1 MFKTIA
7 LSYFLPIS
15 LAVSTLYT
23 LIYCYFLHRFWFF
36 CILSVNS
43 SFYLSSVCWFC
54 FIIMPQWIFI
64 ISCLIYNRICLL
76 NMPLP
81 IFYCS
86 FFFIFCFGF
95 FLVCTC
101 LDILECVLMVTLA
114 FFSFTTVYEIFSHM
128 SITVFHALFILCF
141 LSVSFSLV
149 FLHTDIFF
157 A

>member
-15 LAVSTLYT
+15 LAVSTLNM

-36 CILSVNS
+36 CIFSVNS
-43 SFYLSSVCWFC
+43 SFYLSSIYWFC
-54 FIIMPQWIFI
+54 FVIMPQWIFI

-81 IFYCS
+81 IFLLFIFLHILFWVLSCMYMLRYFGVCFNGDLS
-86 FFFIFCFGF
+86 LFFIYN
-95 FLVCTC
+95 
-101 LDILECVLMVTLA
+101 CVWN
-114 FFSFTTVYEIFSHM
+114 SHM

-149 FLHTDIFF
+149 FLHTDSFF